1 MFTLSPGERNGCS
14 KLGFAVNRGKEGG
27 RGGGELGFYCL
38 MSSQTVMLKNS

>member
-27 RGGGELGFYCL
+27 RGGGGGGVNWGF
-38 MSSQTVMLKNS
+38 TV